1 VVAKILERVRKIK
14 VGHPLDPTT
23 NMGPINNKAQYGK
36 VLSYIDLGH
45 KEGAKLLHGGG
56 VPQGDEFKR
65 GFWVEPT
72 VFGDVNMSMRLAKEE
87 VFGPVMSILKFST
100 EAEAIQMANAIELG
114 LTAAVWTN
122 DINRALRVAQAVQA
136 GYVWINGVGQHYRG
150 VPYGG
155 FKNSGIG
162 REEGI
167 SELLSYTE
175 EKVINIVLGGA
186 DYNPAAAG

>member
-1 VVAKILERVRKIK
+1 VERILERVKKIK
-14 VGHPLDPTT
+14 VGHPLDPAT
-23 NMGPINNKAQYGK
+23 NMGPVNNKQQYNK
-36 VLSYIDLGH
+36 VQFYIDLG
-45 KEGAKLLHGGG
+45 KREGAKLLHGGG
-56 VPQGDEFKR
+56 VPKGEEFQR
-65 GFWVEPT
+65 GYWIEPT
-72 VFGDVNMSMRLAKEE
+72 VFGDVNMSMRLAREE
-87 VFGPVMSILKFST
+87 VFGPVMSLLKFNT
-100 EAEAIQMANAIELG
+100 EAEAIERANAIELG

-122 DINRALRVAQAVQA
+122 DISRALRVAQAVQA
-136 GYVWINGVGQHYRG
+136 GYIWINGVGQHYRG

-186 DYNPAAAG
+186 DYNPAAG

>member
-1 VVAKILERVRKIK
+1 MARCSSIAK
-14 VGHPLDPTT
+14 
-23 NMGPINNKAQYGK
+23 
-36 VLSYIDLGH
+36 

-56 VPQGDEFKR
+56 VPKGDEFQR
-65 GFWVEPT
+65 GYWIEPT
-72 VFGDVNMSMRLAKEE
+72 VFGDVNMNMRIAKEE
-87 VFGPVMSILKFST
+87 VFGPVMSVLKFST
-100 EAEAIQMANAIELG
+100 DSEAITMANGIELG

-122 DINRALRVAQAVQA
+122 DINRALKVAQAVQA
-136 GYVWINGVGQHYRG
+136 GYIWINGVGQHYRG

-175 EKVINIVLGGA
+175 EKVINIVLGSA
-186 DYNPAAAG
+186 DYNPAAG